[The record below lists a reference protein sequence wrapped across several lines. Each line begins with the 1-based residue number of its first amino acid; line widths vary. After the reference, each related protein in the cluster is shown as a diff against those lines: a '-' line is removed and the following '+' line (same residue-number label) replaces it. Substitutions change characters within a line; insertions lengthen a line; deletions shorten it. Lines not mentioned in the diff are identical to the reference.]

1 MPREEQ
7 LFRIEINRM
16 PLSPLDLTLNVT
28 TETHVFRNNTKI
40 LVNSKKTKTNGM
52 ERGNSNR
59 KKNIIELF
67 RLKSQMKKSDASKK
81 KLIDNGNSNK
91 I

>member
-1 MPREEQ
+1 
-7 LFRIEINRM
+7 M
-16 PLSPLDLTLNVT
+16 PLSPLDLTLSVT

-67 RLKSQMKKSDASKK
+67 HLKSQMKKSDASKK